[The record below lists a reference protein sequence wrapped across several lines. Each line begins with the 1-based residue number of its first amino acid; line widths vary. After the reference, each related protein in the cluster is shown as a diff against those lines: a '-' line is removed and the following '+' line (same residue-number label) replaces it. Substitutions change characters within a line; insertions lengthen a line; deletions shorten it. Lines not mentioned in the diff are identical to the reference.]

1 MTNCQDNV
9 HLLTLIRHIC
19 YSWDEPNETVSSDY
33 NAIIFI
39 FMKDETMIKKMTLAV
54 LGFGQRG
61 VVFSN
66 VAKSYPDEIELVAA
80 CEKNTHKHAW
90 IKANYHLNENQI
102 YSDFDTFM
110 NAGKL
115 ADILVISTMDQDH
128 HLHALKALEVGYDIL
143 LEKPI
148 ALSKKDI
155 FEIKDLANKLNRKIA
170 VAHVLRYTHF
180 YNEIKK
186 LIDQGV
192 LGSIATLHQTE
203 NVGYLHYAHSFV
215 RGNWH
220 NSNTSSPMILAKSC
234 HDIDIIRYL
243 VGKRVEKISSFGN
256 LHYFKKENMPKNAAK
271 NCIDCKVDCPFNAIQ
286 YYEENPSWM
295 AFFSLDTD
303 AKKVLS
309 DRNLNYGR
317 CVYDMDNNVVD
328 HQVLNMQFEDG
339 SSASFTM
346 TAFSYETHRRIE
358 IKGTKAE
365 LVGDL
370 EDNLITVMP
379 FGKPPFKIDIKA
391 LTDDFSYHSGGDKN
405 LLIDFVRAVRD
416 NTSFLTDINYA
427 VESHYLAFDA
437 ETSRLN
443 QGLVIDTSKSWSDY
457 ER

>member
-1 MTNCQDNV
+1 MRK
-9 HLLTLIRHIC
+9 LT
-19 YSWDEPNETVSSDY
+19 
-33 NAIIFI
+33 
-39 FMKDETMIKKMTLAV
+39 MAV

-61 VVFSN
+61 IVFSN
-66 VAKSYPDEIELVAA
+66 VAKAYPEEIVLVAA
-80 CEKNTHKHAW
+80 CESNQTKHDM
-90 IKANYHLNENQI
+90 IKTQYGLDSNAI
-102 YSDFDTFM
+102 YSDFNRFIT
-110 NAGKL
+110 AGNL

-128 HLHALKALEVGYDIL
+128 YNHAIQALYAGYDIL

-148 ALSKKDI
+148 ALNKTDI
-155 FEIKDLANKLNRKIA
+155 FEIKTLANRLNRKVA

-192 LGSIATLHQTE
+192 LGSIAILHQTE

-243 VGKRVEKISSFGN
+243 VGKRVEAISSFGS
-256 LHYFKKENMPKNAAK
+256 LHYFKKDSMPSGAAK
-271 NCIDCKVDCPFNAIQ
+271 HCVDCKVECPFNAVKFYQ
-286 YYEENPSWM
+286 DNPTWM
-295 AFFSLDTD
+295 AVFSLEKDVI
-303 AKKVLS
+303 KVLS
-309 DRNLNYGR
+309 NQTLNYGR

-328 HQVLNMQFEDG
+328 HQILNMQFEDG
-339 SSASFTM
+339 STASFTM

-370 EDNLITVMP
+370 EENLITVMP
-379 FGKPPFKIDIKA
+379 YGKEPFTVDIKT
-391 LTDDFSYHSGGDKN
+391 LTDDLSYHSGGDKN

-416 NTSFLTDINYA
+416 HTPFLTDINYS

-443 QGLVIDTSKSWSDY
+443 QGLVINTSKSWSDY

>member
-19 YSWDEPNETVSSDY
+19 YSWDEPNETVSSD
-33 NAIIFI
+33 NKAIIFI
-39 FMKDETMIKKMTLAV
+39 FNKDEIKMKKMTIAV

-61 VVFSN
+61 IVFSN
-66 VAKSYPDEIELVAA
+66 VAKAFPEEIMLVAV
-80 CEKNTHKHAW
+80 CEQNINKHPW
-90 IKANYHLNENQI
+90 IIKNYHLKETQI
-102 YSDFDTFM
+102 YQSFDAFM

-128 HLHALKALEVGYDIL
+128 HRHALRALEVGYDIL

-155 FEIKDLANKLNRKIA
+155 FEIKDEANRRHRKVA

-180 YNEIKK
+180 YKEIKK
-186 LIDQGV
+186 LIDQDV
-192 LGSIATLHQTE
+192 LGSIATIHQTE

-234 HDIDIIRYL
+234 HDIDILRYL
-243 VGKRVEKISSFGN
+243 VGKRVEAISSFGN
-256 LHYFKKENMPKNAAK
+256 LHYFKKENMPKGAAK
-271 NCIDCKVDCPFNAIQ
+271 NCIDCTLDCPFNAVKFYQ
-286 YYEENPSWM
+286 ENPSWM
-295 AFFSLDTD
+295 AFFSLETD

-309 DRNLNYGR
+309 DRNLTYGR

-346 TAFSYETHRRIE
+346 TAFSYKTHRRIE

-379 FGKPPFKIDIKA
+379 YGKNPYEIDIKT

-416 NTSFLTDINYA
+416 DSPFLTDINYS

-443 QGLVIDTSKSWSDY
+443 KGLVIDTSKSWSDY